1 MGTVRELNF
10 IDEKIYETEIN
21 TLRVYFIPK
30 KGFTKSYAILTSDYG
45 SKDVEFSVDGGA
57 NFRRYPEGIAHFLEH
72 KVFEMPGGENV
83 FNRFTELG
91 ASVNAFTNNHQTS
104 YYFSTT
110 DNFQD
115 NLKLLLDMVFTPH
128 LTDENVEKEKGIIA
142 EEIKMYD
149 DHPGFRGYIEAMKAL
164 YHEHPVREDIAGSVE
179 SIYRLTAQDLI
190 ECYEAFYNPRNM
202 ILVLVGDLNM
212 EEVEGII
219 EEHVKPGQPLNLVK
233 RIYEE
238 PADSLKKETSL
249 DMNLQVPNYIYGVKV
264 LTAKGDLLK
273 DTLTGSMLMKLIFG
287 STSAFYEENI
297 MNGLINDSFS
307 SEINLDE
314 DHGEVFIGG
323 ESKEPDKS
331 LRLIE
336 EYLETIRQDTDFFK
350 TLEGDM
356 ERIKKAM
363 TGTFV
368 NIFNSVDRIGVTA
381 TGMLLHE
388 EDIFSYV
395 EKLKNISISDL
406 ESKFHE
412 IFQPN
417 RSTKVTIK

>member
-1 MGTVRELNF
+1 MGTIRELSF

-21 TLRVYFIPK
+21 NLRVYFIPK

-45 SKDVEFSVDGGA
+45 SKDVEFSIDGGE
-57 NFRRYPEGIAHFLEH
+57 NFKRYPEGIAHFLEH

-110 DNFQD
+110 DNFQE

-179 SIYRLTAQDLI
+179 SIYSLTAKDLI
-190 ECYEAFYNPRNM
+190 ECYEAFYNPQNM
-202 ILVLVGDLNM
+202 ILVLVGDLDM
-212 EEVEGII
+212 DEVEGII
-219 EEHVKPGQPLNLVK
+219 LEHVKPGLPLNLVK
-233 RIYEE
+233 RAYQE
-238 PADSLKKETSL
+238 PVESLKGETSL
-249 DMNLQVPNYIYGVKV
+249 DMSLQVPNYIYGIKV
-264 LTAKGDLLK
+264 LTKKGDLLK
-273 DTLTGSMLMKLIFG
+273 ETLAGSMLMKLIFG
-287 STSAFYEENI
+287 STSSFYEDNI
-297 MNGLINDSFS
+297 KNGLINDSFS
-307 SEINLDE
+307 SEISLDE

-323 ESKEPDKS
+323 ESKEPEKS
-331 LRLIE
+331 LQLIE
-336 EYLETIRQDTDFFK
+336 DYIETIKTDEEFFRSR
-350 TLEGDM
+350 ENDM

-381 TGMLLHE
+381 TGMLLHG

-395 EKLKNISISDL
+395 EKLKNISIGDL
-406 ESKFHE
+406 EVKFHE
-412 IFQPN
+412 VFHKKH
-417 RSTKVTIK
+417 STKVTIK